1 MAQKQK
7 KQSRQINTADVFAAA
22 CAAQRING
30 SYVKENHIVY
40 EGGSPWLPDGS
51 NAPYTTVKANKV
63 LLREWIAADDFS
75 CINDVDRKEAGAV
88 QGYWQLKLFNILAGT
103 ANDYEKSAVAAAS
116 ADQVDSFDHKTIGII
131 ASLPAAYER
140 GVHRDKRMEL
150 KQEAAFGSQHFGKI
164 GDQVHGTVEIID
176 CIYSQN
182 WACYYVTGKFDGN
195 MVLFT
200 AKQSVNTGDS
210 FKLRGKIKK
219 HRDDNVT
226 QLNYVKLS
234 K

>member
-1 MAQKQK
+1 MARKAD
-7 KQSRQINTADVFAAA
+7 SRKYATVDVFVAA

-30 SYVKENHIVY
+30 SYVKENHVVY
-40 EGGSPWLPDGS
+40 EGGYPWRPDGS
-51 NAPYTTVKANKV
+51 DAPYTTVKANKV

-75 CINDVDRKEAGAV
+75 CVTEADRLEASAV
-88 QGYWQLKLFNILAGT
+88 RGYWQLKLFNVLAGT
-103 ANDYEKSAVAAAS
+103 ANDYEKAAIAAAS
-116 ADQVDSFDHKTIGII
+116 SDQVDSFDHKTIGII

-140 GVHRDKRMEL
+140 GVHRDKKMEI
-150 KQEAAFGSQHFGKI
+150 KQEASLGSQHFGRI

-176 CIYSQN
+176 CVYSQN

-195 MVLFT
+195 MILFT
-200 AKQSVNTGDS
+200 SRQSVDTGAV
-210 FKLRGKIKK
+210 FKLKGKVKK